1 MENSFPGLRHA
12 FRKEGGSGS
21 TPRNGEVVAR
31 QLSQGGFTEEERAQ
45 ASCGETLAS
54 TEDVG
59 MVGASG
65 ML

>member
-1 MENSFPGLRHA
+1 MANSFPDLRHA

-21 TPRNGEVVAR
+21 TPRSGEVVAG
-31 QLSQGGFTEEERAQ
+31 QLSQGGFPEEERAQ
-45 ASCGETLAS
+45 ASCGESLAS

-59 MVGASG
+59 MVSTSG